1 MELIDKWTDIQTE
14 AITRPL
20 HTTYPRLVLRANANK
35 RAQGCQH
42 EVSLSCVQQAL
53 QELNPIAPEDLLSS
67 SILSGQYHKVLR
79 SLHQRKHIL
88 MLTPHIPKDGAGG
101 GALSS

>member
-1 MELIDKWTDIQTE
+1 MALVDKRTDIQTK

-20 HTTYPRLVLRANANK
+20 HTTYPRLVLGANADQ

-42 EVSLSCVQQAL
+42 EVSLFCVQQAL
-53 QELNPIAPEDLLSS
+53 QELNPVAPEDLLSS

-79 SLHQRKHIL
+79 SLYQRK
-88 MLTPHIPKDGAGG
+88 
-101 GALSS
+101 